1 MKNVI
6 LFVIFITAIHVGFS
20 QSYKQEISVETKNTI
35 KIKVFPN
42 PATNVINVLGLH
54 NSPNASIIITDMYGT
69 QVISHHWVIQHN
81 ALNIPVFNLGKG
93 VYLLT
98 IQTEHQN
105 IQRKFFKE

>member
-6 LFVIFITAIHVGFS
+6 LFFIFITTIHVGFS
-20 QSYKQEISVETKNTI
+20 QSNNHEISADINNTI

-54 NSPNASIIITDMYGT
+54 NSTIASIIITDMYGA
-69 QVISHHWVIQHN
+69 QVISHQWVIKHN
-81 ALNIPVFNLGKG
+81 ALNIPIFNLEKG
-93 VYLLT
+93 VYSIT
-98 IQTEHQN
+98 IQTEHQT